1 MGKNQNGILP
11 ILGEAF
17 ALYPYNWLKDM
28 HLDST
33 RGLGLFANWAIL
45 LGSIFLFVTHGS
57 TLLTLGLLPTWAR
70 FNLTQLFLGDGSSL
84 LLPRWAKRFWQ
95 QYEGGSSATEW
106 TQSGV
111 APPLIPCASTKIPIP
126 INTNAKTNVKKYYL

>member
-17 ALYPYNWLKDM
+17 ALHPYNWLKDM

-33 RGLGLFANWAIL
+33 WGLGLFANWAIL

-57 TLLTLGLLPTWAR
+57 TLVTLGLLPTWAR
-70 FNLTQLFLGDGSSL
+70 FNLAQLIFGDGSPFFSQMGKKVL
-84 LLPRWAKRFWQ
+84 AAIRKRQ
-95 QYEGGSSATEW
+95 
-106 TQSGV
+106 
-111 APPLIPCASTKIPIP
+111 LRH
-126 INTNAKTNVKKYYL
+126 

>member
-1 MGKNQNGILP
+1 MVVQMYDMVWFVPDISAFSEGLYIKDVVKILP

-45 LGSIFLFVTHGS
+45 LGSILLFVTHGS

-70 FNLTQLFLGDGSSL
+70 FNLTQLIFGDGSPFFS
-84 LLPRWAKRFWQ
+84 Q
-95 QYEGGSSATEW
+95 MG
-106 TQSGV
+106 
-111 APPLIPCASTKIPIP
+111 
-126 INTNAKTNVKKYYL
+126 KKVLAAIRRRQLFH